1 LIETGVRF
9 LESLAAVARSVPA
22 GDGSPGLASLVS
34 HDPRTNAPV
43 LSIPLPQSVDQDRVL
58 RAIAALMAA
67 FGRSAYLSLFAAG

>member
-34 HDPRTNAPV
+34 RDPRTNAPV

-67 FGRSAYLSLFAAG
+67 FGRSA